1 MKVTTIKFS
10 LSLGLLT
17 ILNLPTLASEDQYWQ
32 IELQQRVRGFG
43 VDTLFREHQLPKT
56 IRESSYAKEAYN
68 KGRRMLMDKE
78 GIKALPYLAYAEHY
92 MVAESL
98 TALERVGAGFYEK
111 IPENIQTQ
119 IKQALSSYNSE
130 FSRYNNQGSIFKMY
144 LNYWNKNEELLINS
158 QKSSFFGSLGKLIF
172 GETPSFPNTK
182 PMASISSE
190 AFFGKQH
197 QTSPYNSSR
206 EGTAED
212 MIPLLPGD
220 NARKMKEE

>member
-10 LSLGLLT
+10 ISLGLLT
-17 ILNLPTLASEDQYWQ
+17 ILNLPTLASENQDWQ
-32 IELQQRVRGFG
+32 IELQQRVHGFG

-172 GETPSFPNTK
+172 GDAQGEKSN
-182 PMASISSE
+182 SSK
-190 AFFGKQH
+190 AFFGDLHKN
-197 QTSPYNSSR
+197 PPLRFSR

-212 MIPLLPGD
+212 LIPLLPGERD
-220 NARKMKEE
+220 GKIKKE